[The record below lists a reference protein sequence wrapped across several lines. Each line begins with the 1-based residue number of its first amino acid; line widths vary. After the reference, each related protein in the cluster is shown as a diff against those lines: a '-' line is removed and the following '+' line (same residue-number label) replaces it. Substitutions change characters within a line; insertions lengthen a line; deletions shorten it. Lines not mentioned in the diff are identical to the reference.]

1 MADFVIAQREFFQDG
16 PYTASPAV
24 VPNTGRYANW
34 TFAATTVTVVEG
46 TIDGSDFTD
55 ITSLALAGSPAG
67 TKLFQDICFKAYRV
81 TFTGTLRVNA
91 N

>member
-34 TFAATTVTVVEG
+34 TFAATTVTAVEG
-46 TIDGSDFTD
+46 TVDGVAYVD
-55 ITSLALAGSPAG
+55 ITALALAASPAG
-67 TKLFQDICFKAYRV
+67 TKVFQDICFKAYRV
-81 TFTGTLRVNA
+81 TYTGTLRVNA